1 MLLFSVAFAKAT
13 RRFIMA
19 YSNFIPSVWAE
30 SINRELERAC
40 VFVEDC
46 NRQYEG
52 LVSSKGDSVHIL
64 GVGKPTIHSLERAN
78 ASGEIADA
86 EEIADTS
93 TILNINQIRYFNYKV
108 GDIDKAQAIGGL
120 MDALSEETSE
130 GLANEIDKFIANMA
144 LDSDVEKLTSAPTVV
159 TKDNVLSLLDDAI
172 EKLQENDVNMANGVT
187 ITVSPRF
194 YKLFKQAYASKDT
207 DNSQMLK
214 NGRVAMYGNVT
225 VKLSNNVAK
234 SDSGSTDNIMIRT
247 KRAIAFVN
255 PLTHTEAYRPEK
267 SFADAVKGYALFD
280 GKVVRPKEIINI
292 NVMYA

>member
-1 MLLFSVAFAKAT
+1 
-13 RRFIMA
+13 MA
-19 YSNFIPSVWAE
+19 YTNFIPSVWAE

-40 VFVEDC
+40 VFAEDC

-64 GVGKPTIHSLERAN
+64 GVGKPTIRSLDREN

-120 MDALSEETSE
+120 MDSLSQETSE
-130 GLANEIDKFIANMA
+130 GLANEIDKYIANMVTG
-144 LDSDVEKLTSAPTVV
+144 SDVVKLTENATLV
-159 TKDNVLSLLDDAI
+159 TKENVLGVIDDAI
-172 EKLQENDVNMANGVT
+172 QALQENDVNMSSGVT

-194 YKLFKQAYASKDT
+194 YKLFKQAYTSNDT
-207 DNSQMLK
+207 NNSEMLK
-214 NGRVAMYGNVT
+214 NGRVATYGNVA

-234 SDSGSTDNIMIRT
+234 TEDGAVDNIMIRT

-267 SFADAVKGYALFD
+267 SFADAVKGPF
-280 GKVVRPKEIINI
+280 
-292 NVMYA
+292 